1 MVFAAT
7 YHIHVI
13 YSFGFDSWLKSI
25 LSLKMS
31 NPYWFWSLAN
41 VLVLIT
47 GLLIWS
53 RIEASYVIITPLVL
67 LIAYFVIIAVIDYA
81 NIQRQLILIGYVH
94 VALITL
100 SAVASPFA
108 LWALNEELKFEWQT
122 TIFDILAYPIRAL
135 NRLLSR
141 RPSLLTEIPENPI
154 PQDVFTKQA
163 PEEPEQPIEGRPEMK
178 WYDRMIE
185 LQRQRY
191 RR

>member
-1 MVFAAT
+1 
-7 YHIHVI
+7 
-13 YSFGFDSWLKSI
+13 
-25 LSLKMS
+25 MS

-81 NIQRQLILIGYVH
+81 NIQRQLVLIGYVH
-94 VALITL
+94 LTLIALSTL
-100 SAVASPFA
+100 ASPFA
-108 LWALNEELKFEWQT
+108 VWALNEELKFEWQT

-141 RPSLLTEIPENPI
+141 RPTPPAEIPENPI
-154 PQDVFTKQA
+154 PQEVFTKQV
-163 PEEPEQPIEGRPEMK
+163 PEEPDQPLEGRPEMK
-178 WYDRMIE
+178 WYDRMVE